1 MTKISRYGIIKQIQ
15 AEFLPILKGKLKWLL
30 LKWKT
35 AIDSQGLKSSSLS
48 GLEGENMLL
57 AQAVRLQ
64 K

>member
-1 MTKISRYGIIKQIQ
+1 MTLSSNDEVELIAY
-15 AEFLPILKGKLKWLL
+15 AFFEWDEL